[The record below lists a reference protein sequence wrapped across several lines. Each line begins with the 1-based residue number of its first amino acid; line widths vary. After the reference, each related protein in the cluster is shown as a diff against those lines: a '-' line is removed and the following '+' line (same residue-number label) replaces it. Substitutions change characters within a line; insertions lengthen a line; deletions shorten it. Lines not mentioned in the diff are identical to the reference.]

1 MTPYKTRLQ
10 LRRGILPPRLP
21 RVPSDKSL
29 VEYINQNGIAPGPVK
44 LVQFQAALQLRST
57 PPLLS
62 QDGTGE
68 EAIAQV
74 KLFDPCGS
82 ATWYLTE
89 WDGEE
94 EAFGYVTGLG
104 RDEWGSIPLGELS
117 HVLGRFGIGIEID
130 VWFLPAPLKTVLQ
143 HD

>member
-1 MTPYKTRLQ
+1 MTPYKTRLH
-10 LRRGILPPRLP
+10 LRRGILPPQLP
-21 RVPSDKSL
+21 HVSSDQSL

-62 QDGTGE
+62 QEGTGN
-68 EAIAQV
+68 EAIAYV
-74 KLFDPCGS
+74 KLFDPCGG

-89 WDGEE
+89 WDREE

-104 RDEWGSIPLGELS
+104 CDEWGSIPLGELAQ
-117 HVLGRFGIGIEID
+117 VPGRFGIGIEID
-130 VWFLPAPLKTVLQ
+130 VWFIPAPLKTVLR